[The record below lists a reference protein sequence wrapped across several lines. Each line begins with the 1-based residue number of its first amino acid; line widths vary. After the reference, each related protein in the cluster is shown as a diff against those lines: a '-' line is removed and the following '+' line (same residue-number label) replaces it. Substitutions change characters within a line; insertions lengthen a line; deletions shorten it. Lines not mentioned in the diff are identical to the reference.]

1 MGKEDSDGR
10 PSTTGV
16 TKVHESNAWQ
26 DGRMLG
32 TTVVETVAEAA
43 GVAPSDIQT
52 CLYDIIEP
60 DALDAL
66 FAPKENGEE
75 RANGTVSFSLHG
87 HYVTVSA
94 DGIIEV
100 ESELARIK
108 ERGGNLL
115 LTGLVPDSVIDTAST
130 RLLGENGTNRTRFIA
145 LLDRNVETAMARLPA
160 TDTPGEGFVLDFA
173 ATARSA
179 ASQTPSAPIATDYS
193 VTDVAGDHFDFLEA
207 IERTLWDVV
216 SERKGMNPG
225 ELRFCFDS
233 LRPLLDEHDEDD
245 VRQFLDCC
253 FDTVSQFSGMG
264 HYILSADRDS
274 DVVSTVEPLF
284 DATVELRV
292 GESGPEQRW
301 HLPNTKFTTD
311 WFALGVE

>member
-1 MGKEDSDGR
+1 MGKEDGDGR

-16 TKVHESNAWQ
+16 TRVHESNAWQ
-26 DGRMLG
+26 DERMLG
-32 TTVVETVAEAA
+32 TTVVETVAGAA
-43 GVAPSDIQT
+43 GVTPSEIQT

-66 FAPKENGEE
+66 FAPKEGGED
-75 RANGTVSFSLHG
+75 RTDGTVSFSLHG

-94 DGIIEV
+94 DGVIEV

-108 ERGGNLL
+108 KRGGNLL

-130 RLLGENGTNRTRFIA
+130 QLLGENRTNRTRIVA
-145 LLDRNVETAMARLPA
+145 LLDRNVETAIARLPA
-160 TDTPGEGFVLDFA
+160 TDTLGNGYILDFA

-179 ASQTPSAPIATDYS
+179 ASQTTSAPTVTNYS
-193 VTDVAGDHFDFLEA
+193 VTDVVGDHFDFLEE
-207 IERTLWDVV
+207 IERTLWNVV
-216 SERKGMNPG
+216 SEQRGMNPG

-233 LRPLLDEHDEDD
+233 LRPLLDEHDKDE
-245 VRQFLDCC
+245 VRRFLNDC
-253 FDTVSQFSGMG
+253 FDTVSEFSGMG

-274 DVVSTVEPLF
+274 DVVSTIEPLF

-292 GESGPEQRW
+292 GELGPEQRW
-301 HLPNTKFTTD
+301 HLPDTEFTTD